1 MNKQTNIVIRLFAV
15 KTNKPNNNQTTDQTE
30 DYDQPTKQTNYR
42 PTVKTKQRT
51 DRTDKRRIDWPTKQ
65 TTEPTEWIMD
75 EPFERTKGRTEI
87 QTRLFCLPGS
97 VRTSFAAAISM
108 NIFSAFFLS
117 SPLYW
122 SGCHLTASL
131 RYDFKIS
138 FFDAV
143 LKPHRTEKDSPD
155 AVIVFITSSQSGI
168 LPTMYI
174 RIDFTFSI
182 LGSCNSPVSWIV

>member
-1 MNKQTNIVIRLFAV
+1 M
-15 KTNKPNNNQTTDQTE
+15 
-30 DYDQPTKQTNYR
+30 
-42 PTVKTKQRT
+42 
-51 DRTDKRRIDWPTKQ
+51 
-65 TTEPTEWIMD
+65 
-75 EPFERTKGRTEI
+75 
-87 QTRLFCLPGS
+87 
-97 VRTSFAAAISM
+97 
-108 NIFSAFFLS
+108 
-117 SPLYW
+117 
-122 SGCHLTASL
+122 TASL